1 MGGPQERQIDAM
13 TESSRQ
19 ALGRLVAG
27 AAALGPALA
36 AGSSAAR
43 AAADTTAEAAVR
55 SATKAALADAPML
68 YLRSFGSRGHEI
80 ADLIVALLVLSVAVV
95 LIIAVAVLIGSLH
108 NRARGGPDAEGR
120 RPVERGGKG
129 VLWIYVGLPLTVVAL
144 IGSVTWTMVTMAA
157 IADPPRAPAAT
168 IEITGHQWWWEIRY
182 ESDDPSRE
190 FITANEIHVPVGEPV
205 RFELR
210 SADVIHTFW
219 VPALS
224 GKTDLIPGQ
233 TNTTWLEADEPGVYR
248 GQCNEYCGQQH
259 AHMAL
264 SLYADPPDQFQAWWH
279 SQLQSATAPAGTAA
293 ATGQQ
298 QFQLKCGACHSVRGS
313 LAGGRVGPDLTHLMS
328 RSTIAAGML
337 PNTIGNLSGWIAN
350 PQVLKPGCKMP
361 NLELSG
367 PDLQAIRSYLLTLK

>member
-1 MGGPQERQIDAM
+1 M
-13 TESSRQ
+13 TRSSEQ
-19 ALGRLVAG
+19 ALGRLGGG
-27 AAALGPALA
+27 AAALVLGIATGA
-36 AGSSAAR
+36 TSAH
-43 AAADTTAEAAVR
+43 AAADAASQPAVQTALQAA
-55 SATKAALADAPML
+55 TQAALADAPML
-68 YLRSFGSRGHEI
+68 YLRSFGARGHEI
-80 ADLIVALLVLSVAVV
+80 ADLIVALLVLSVVVV
-95 LIIAVAVLIGSLH
+95 LIIAVAVLLGSLH
-108 NRARGGPDAEGR
+108 NRARGGPDLEGR

-129 VLWIYVGLPLTVVAL
+129 VLWIYIGLPLTVVAL
-144 IGSVTWTMVTMAA
+144 AGSVTWTMVTMAA
-157 IADPPRAPAAT
+157 IADPPRPPAAT

-182 ESDDPSRE
+182 ENDDPSRE
-190 FITANEIHVPVGEPV
+190 FVTANEIHVPVGEPV

-264 SLYADPPDQFQAWWH
+264 SLYADPPDQFRAWWDD
-279 SQLQSATAPAGTAA
+279 QLQSATTPAGPAA
-293 ATGQQ
+293 ATGQR

-337 PNTIGNLSGWIAN
+337 PNTVGDLSGWIAN

-367 PDLQAIRSYLLTLK
+367 PELQAIRSYLLTLE